1 MSPAAADGTGGPP
14 RALVLSIGEELLQ
27 GRIADSNSA
36 WLARELLALG
46 FEVRRFLTVGDA
58 PGDLI
63 HTLAEADG
71 AYAVVASTG
80 GLGPTAD
87 DRVRAEAAV
96 SAGVSLQ
103 AVPGAVEALESLFH
117 SRYRQP
123 APDAYVA
130 QGLVPAGARPLANA
144 AGTAWGFALDLPRG
158 SSYVSLPGPPREAA
172 AAWNEGGGRAA
183 CAERAP
189 AQGAL
194 LYRTF
199 HTAGQPESAVE
210 ARIRGLLADSLNPT
224 YGITANADAVTV
236 SVLARTEAG
245 GRSAAQLM
253 AAADADLRGRLGDLL
268 WGCDGETLADV
279 TVRALQQAGATVAC
293 AESCSG
299 GRIAAALTSVPGAS
313 AVFGAG
319 WVCYANESKIRD
331 LGVLASTL
339 EQHGAVSGEV
349 AVELARGARARAGAA
364 WGVSATG
371 VAGPDGGSAEK
382 PVGLVWIGVAGPA
395 GAYSVP
401 RQQWSRAGRASIQ
414 RQTVRDALDA
424 LRRELGGLPRLASR
438 R

>member
-1 MSPAAADGTGGPP
+1 MSSTDEIGSGSPP
-14 RALVLSIGEELLQ
+14 RALVLAIGEELLQ
-27 GRIADSNSA
+27 GRIADTNSS

-58 PGDLI
+58 PGDLARAL
-63 HTLAEADG
+63 TGADG
-71 AYAVVASTG
+71 SYALVASTG

-87 DRVRAEAAV
+87 DRVRAEAAI
-96 SAGVSLQ
+96 SAGVKLQ
-103 AVPGAVEALESLFH
+103 AVPGAVEELERLFR
-117 SRYRQP
+117 SRYHNP
-123 APDAYVA
+123 APDPYLA
-130 QGLVPAGARPLANA
+130 QGRVPAGARPLANA
-144 AGTAWGFALDLPRG
+144 AGTAWAFALDLPRG
-158 SSYVSLPGPPREAA
+158 SRYVSLPGPPREAA

-189 AQGAL
+189 AQSQL

-210 ARIRGLLADSLNPT
+210 ARIHGLLADSRNPS

-236 SVLARTEAG
+236 SVLARGADG
-245 GRSAAQLM
+245 GPSAAQLM

-279 TVRALQQAGATVAC
+279 TVRALQASGATVAC

-319 WVCYANESKIRD
+319 WVTYANASKVRD
-331 LGVLASTL
+331 LGVLAATL

-349 AVELARGARARAGAA
+349 AVAMARGARERAGAT
-364 WGVSATG
+364 WGISATG
-371 VAGPDGGSAEK
+371 VAGPDGGTAEK
-382 PVGLVWIGVAGPA
+382 PVGLIWIGVAGPA
-395 GAYSVP
+395 GAYAVP

-424 LRRELGGLPRLASR
+424 LRRELGGLPRLPTR